1 MSCFLYEIKIV
12 VKQYKNDEFVEFMR
26 TLSHNISK
34 QKGCLAYSVYRESV
48 NENTYSVMGKWR
60 TRQAMDKH
68 FKTQDFEVLIGAA
81 KVLGET
87 SEMNIAE
94 VLQTGDLKLASKQ
107 IASQDKVTQIRSS

>member
-26 TLSHNISK
+26 TLSHKISK
-34 QKGCLAYSVYRESV
+34 QKGCLSYGVYQGSA

-87 SEMNIAE
+87 SEMIIAE
-94 VLQTGDLKLASKQ
+94 VLQTGDLKQASKQ

>member
-26 TLSHNISK
+26 TLSCKMSK
-34 QKGCLAYSVYRESV
+34 QKDCLAYSVYRESL
-48 NENTYSVMGKWR
+48 NESTYRVMGKWR

-68 FKTQDFEVLIGAA
+68 LKTQDFEVLIGAT

-107 IASQDKVTQIRSS
+107 IASQDKVT